1 MLRLAKM
8 YLYGQ
13 GCQRS
18 VNLAQEW
25 LRRARYAFEAFLRCR
40 YSGTGWQHGA
50 ERSPSNK
57 SRCSMHAHA
66 GMGAPGC
73 THAAATCNE
82 I

>member
-25 LRRARYAFEAFLRCR
+25 LRRARCAFEALACYWHRM
-40 YSGTGWQHGA
+40 A
-50 ERSPSNK
+50 ERQLKWYRFTSANGASA
-57 SRCSMHAHA
+57 RMHTFA
-66 GMGAPGC
+66 GLHGIMLLPP
-73 THAAATCNE
+73 E
-82 I
+82 LS